1 MQKVDKNHNHTPA
14 SDDSIQ
20 IINQTQS
27 SRGKNSKVST
37 SQKKKANTQPK
48 VSGSST
54 VTKGSN
60 STAKNTKSSRGSN
73 MLERLENSLNELK
86 QSAANKPTKKIQKK
100 PKANVVSA
108 RALRG
113 NKGKY

>member
-1 MQKVDKNHNHTPA
+1 MKKAEKNFNQTPA

-27 SRGKNSKVST
+27 TRGKTSKLSAV
-37 SQKKKANTQPK
+37 QKKKASTQPK

-60 STAKNTKSSRGSN
+60 STAKNSKNSRGMN
-73 MLERLENSLNELK
+73 MLERLENSLNEMK
-86 QSAANKPTKKIQKK
+86 KAASKKPTKKI
-100 PKANVVSA
+100 
-108 RALRG
+108 
-113 NKGKY
+113 